1 MLFTQDR
8 NQLRRFYCQAWKK
21 YRSKKVLQPLEQQI
35 ADIVSLHP
43 EYHLLLENEGMAL
56 EKDFLPE
63 LGESNPF
70 LHLSMHLA
78 IREQLNSGQPA
89 GVSEIYQ
96 TLLAK
101 HNDPHHVEHRMMECL
116 ASALWKAQQEGMPPD
131 DSLYL
136 ECIKNIKNQ

>member
-21 YRSKKVLQPLEQQI
+21 YRGNEALQPLEQQI
-35 ADIVSLHP
+35 ATVVSLHP
-43 EYHLLLENEGMAL
+43 EYHMLLENEEMAL

-78 IREQLNSGQPA
+78 IRDQLNSGQPA
-89 GVSEIYQ
+89 GITEIHQ
-96 TLLAK
+96 TLLVK
-101 HNDPHHVEHRMMECL
+101 HGDPHDVEHRMMECL
-116 ASALWKAQQEGMPPD
+116 VNALWKAQQENASPD
-131 DSLYL
+131 DGAYL
-136 ECIKNIKNQ
+136 ECLKNI